1 MPLNLELRIPFD
13 SSDKPSDAERAII
26 HKHLEALSA
35 ELGEEV
41 YVAAFLNSRFY
52 PDTLYIDGEDSPYE
66 LVEGRE
72 AMKEER
78 RKAKVNGMKQAKLAR
93 RAIEECGLKP

>member
-66 LVEGRE
+66 LVEGCYE
-72 AMKEER
+72 MKEQR
-78 RKAKVNGMKQAKLAR
+78 RQAKIKSMKQTRLAR
-93 RAIEECGLKP
+93 RAVEECGLKP